1 MNKKKSTEEQLRDAI
16 KRVQVAVLGSEML
29 HLTHG
34 FTGDP
39 GRYGLV
45 SCFVVLPDAEVEELR
60 GRLDVEIARFMEEKE
75 HHILTDPPV
84 Q

>member
-1 MNKKKSTEEQLRDAI
+1 M
-16 KRVQVAVLGSEML
+16 AVLGGEML

-39 GRYGLV
+39 GRHGV
-45 SCFVVLPDAEVEELR
+45 VACFVVLPDKEVEELR
-60 GRLDVEIARFMEEKE
+60 ARLDAEIERYMEEGGYGVLKN
-75 HHILTDPPV
+75 PPP